1 MFSLSKALQA
11 AKAMTFGIYVDLRAF
26 SLKTAPKENK
36 EIRTKIVFKDYN
48 LELVYTKDIS
58 LFQLI
63 AGTNLDVVLNKDI
76 HDIHVIRA

>member
-1 MFSLSKALQA
+1 MK
-11 AKAMTFGIYVDLRAF
+11 FGIYVDQRGF
-26 SLKTAPKENK
+26 SLRKAPKENK